1 MILSS
6 IFSSSSSVASLFP
19 ARSFESTC
27 FAVNT
32 HHFHCYSS
40 HYQTAYSMTARQ
52 LWRYRPMSSAGLF
65 GRLLMNVSN
74 ASFMALTNL
83 SFFMKQ
89 MSMMWSTLSLKS
101 NNSCTMVLSFSGLMT
116 IVLPKALKLITKTTG
131 QQNMTMT
138 HRVWCHWAAVD
149 GSQASTLHAVIPWYT
164 LSSVAA
170 GPERHSAL
178 DWRADRGERDP
189 EFCSHPADGSSL
201 EVSHNR
207 KSEVRTHSTR
217 LYQQMGVS

>member
-1 MILSS
+1 MNLKIIMILSS

-32 HHFHCYSS
+32 HDLDCLISLLE
-40 HYQTAYSMTARQ
+40 ARQ
-52 LWRYRPMSSAGLF
+52 LWTGQLLRYWPMSSAGLF

-116 IVLPKALKLITKTTG
+116 IVLPKALTLIIKTTE
-131 QQNMTMT
+131 QQNVTMT
-138 HRVWCHWAAVD
+138 HRV
-149 GSQASTLHAVIPWYT
+149 
-164 LSSVAA
+164 
-170 GPERHSAL
+170 
-178 DWRADRGERDP
+178 
-189 EFCSHPADGSSL
+189 
-201 EVSHNR
+201 
-207 KSEVRTHSTR
+207 
-217 LYQQMGVS
+217 